1 MRQLTSLDAQFLAI
15 ESATTTGHVG
25 GLAVFDPSTA
35 PGGAVTIDDVMQML
49 RERLH
54 LLPPLRWRLVE
65 VPLGL
70 DRPYW
75 IEDPDFE
82 LEFHVRELA
91 LAPPGDDEQLA
102 EQVARISSRRL
113 DRSRPL
119 WELYVIHGLPDGHV
133 AVLTKMHHA
142 MIDGMSGAEIMGI
155 MFDIEPG
162 GREIPDAPA
171 GGGRVD
177 PAPGQMSMLGR
188 GVAALP
194 LQPLRML
201 RAAPGVL
208 PHLDVAPSVL
218 GLPGAQTISRALSR
232 ARNVANGT
240 RDGEILERP
249 KMRAPKTTFSGKISA
264 HRRFTFGSLSLPAVK
279 AVKNHFGVTVN
290 DVVVALAT
298 GAVRE
303 WLIAHDELPDEP
315 LLAQVPV
322 SVRTDSERGTYGNKI
337 SIMIAPLATDEAD
350 PVRRLRR
357 TSEAMRAAKDRHRA
371 LPAQALQDIT
381 TFIPPA
387 INARAARA
395 VVQMGTR
402 PGMRPLYNMVISNVP
417 GPPIPIY
424 LAGAQLV
431 HNFPVS
437 VITDGAGLNV
447 TVLSYRD
454 HLDFGIIADRSQM
467 PDLPVL
473 LDGLRHALK
482 ELEDAAAGATATPVA
497 ADA

>member
-1 MRQLTSLDAQFLAI
+1 MRQLTSLDTQFLAI

-35 PGGAVTIDDVMQML
+35 PGGKVTLQDLLAML

-54 LLPPLRWRLVE
+54 LLPPLRWRLAE

-75 IEDPDFE
+75 IDDPDFE

-91 LAPPGDDEQLA
+91 LAPPGDDDQLA
-102 EQVARISSRRL
+102 EQVARITSRHL
-113 DRSRPL
+113 DRARPL
-119 WELYVIHGLPDGHV
+119 WELYLIHGLPDGHI
-133 AVLTKMHHA
+133 AVLSKMHHA

-155 MFDIEPG
+155 LFDLAPE
-162 GREIPDAPA
+162 GRDFPDGAPA
-171 GGGRVD
+171 NTAGER
-177 PAPGQMSMLGR
+177 APGQLEMLGR
-188 GVAALP
+188 GVAGLP

-218 GLPGAQTISRALSR
+218 GVPGAEGISRALSR
-232 ARNVANGT
+232 MRNVANGT
-240 RDGEILERP
+240 RDGDVLERP
-249 KMRAPKTTFSGKISA
+249 KMRAPKTTFNGKISA
-264 HRRFTFGSLSLPAVK
+264 HRRFSFGSLSLPAVK
-279 AVKNHFGVTVN
+279 AVKQHFGVTVN
-290 DVVVALAT
+290 DVVVALSTA
-298 GAVRE
+298 AIRD
-303 WLIAHDELPDEP
+303 WLIEHDELPAEP
-315 LLAQVPV
+315 LLAQIPV
-322 SVRTDSERGTYGNKI
+322 SVRTDEERGTYGNKI
-337 SIMIAPLATDEAD
+337 SIMIAPLATDEPD
-350 PVRRLRR
+350 PVARLMR
-357 TSEAMRAAKDRHRA
+357 THEAMKAAKDRHRA

-387 INARAARA
+387 INARAARVA
-395 VVQMGTR
+395 MQMGTR
-402 PGMRPLYNMVISNVP
+402 QGMRPLYNVVISNVP

-424 LAGAQLV
+424 MAGAQLV

-437 VITDGAGLNV
+437 VITDGAGLNI

-454 HLDFGIIADRSQM
+454 ELDFGIVADRTQM
-467 PDLPVL
+467 PDLPRL
-473 LDGLRHALK
+473 IDSLRTALA
-482 ELEDAAAGATATPVA
+482 ELEAVAGLGGALPLA